1 MAKSK
6 KKKRSLRA
14 VLAGA
19 VAMAT
24 AGAILFSTLTPSTA
38 LAASV
43 KADEG
48 TKDNY
53 DEVLGGAYDTE
64 NSGQLWADKS
74 VSTTGTN
81 VSGSQ
86 VIKKNEDADFQI
98 IYSLLG
104 TEEQIMGQTSAPI
117 DLVFVIDVSG
127 SMVEASR
134 MKNTVEA
141 LNNSMD
147 KVLKMNENA
156 RVGIM
161 AFSSTYEELLPL
173 AHYKT
178 KEDGKYLSYT
188 NGWGGP
194 RIKGTLEDSEGNLK
208 TVDKSVT
215 GGTNTQVGIYGGMY
229 MLASEK
235 NTTVQVDST
244 TLKRIPVVI
253 LLSDGVPTY
262 SSSSGNWWQPD
273 NNHGNGPGDTAYYGN
288 GIKAMAVASYMK
300 EAINRNYQGTDTSQW
315 KDAYKVK
322 VYTVGLGITSLDRD
336 EKNLSYMTL
345 DPKNHWN
352 DNNDMAKYIRGDK
365 SAGGWYVGQYGGWK
379 QYLQGTTVTV
389 QVDGNESYIMK
400 HPRQNDITSLQ
411 YNDGYYDAADA
422 SNVQEVFNDILSD
435 ITMSIPHLPTYLSN
449 EELADQDGYVTYLDP
464 IGQYLDVK
472 SMDALVYNGAVLT
485 AVSKTTEENQTVTLN
500 FGMN

>member
-86 VIKKNEDADFQI
+86 VIEKNEDADFQI

-156 RVGIM
+156 RV
-161 AFSSTYEELLPL
+161 
-173 AHYKT
+173 
-178 KEDGKYLSYT
+178 
-188 NGWGGP
+188 
-194 RIKGTLEDSEGNLK
+194 
-208 TVDKSVT
+208 
-215 GGTNTQVGIYGGMY
+215 
-229 MLASEK
+229 
-235 NTTVQVDST
+235 
-244 TLKRIPVVI
+244 
-253 LLSDGVPTY
+253 
-262 SSSSGNWWQPD
+262 
-273 NNHGNGPGDTAYYGN
+273 
-288 GIKAMAVASYMK
+288 
-300 EAINRNYQGTDTSQW
+300 
-315 KDAYKVK
+315 
-322 VYTVGLGITSLDRD
+322 
-336 EKNLSYMTL
+336 
-345 DPKNHWN
+345 
-352 DNNDMAKYIRGDK
+352 
-365 SAGGWYVGQYGGWK
+365 
-379 QYLQGTTVTV
+379 
-389 QVDGNESYIMK
+389 
-400 HPRQNDITSLQ
+400 
-411 YNDGYYDAADA
+411 
-422 SNVQEVFNDILSD
+422 
-435 ITMSIPHLPTYLSN
+435 
-449 EELADQDGYVTYLDP
+449 
-464 IGQYLDVK
+464 
-472 SMDALVYNGAVLT
+472 
-485 AVSKTTEENQTVTLN
+485 
-500 FGMN
+500 